1 MFIFLKSKSL
11 DSKPR
16 TETQISDIFFFIFIF
31 EQPLRIFNQN
41 RGPLHVINQIII
53 FLMMFNYPCK
63 RESLLILYL
72 NRFLFLHVNHFRV
85 IWNGKKKKKKIN
97 CLVDMKNSDQG
108 KKKGLMCCILF
119 CTMIDLIYRFKV
131 TS

>member
-1 MFIFLKSKSL
+1 
-11 DSKPR
+11 
-16 TETQISDIFFFIFIF
+16 
-31 EQPLRIFNQN
+31 
-41 RGPLHVINQIII
+41 
-53 FLMMFNYPCK
+53 MFNYPCK

-108 KKKGLMCCILF
+108 KKKVWCAAFYFVQWSILF
-119 CTMIDLIYRFKV
+119 IDLK
-131 TS
+131 